1 MANLILD
8 TGNSLNTNCTLRFYS
23 PNGVDGSGHIIDL
36 SSNALTGVMASFGT
50 SPWLSDTTGLYEQV
64 VGGVTAAGSAGFNG
78 IYKPTGAEYGGQPVY
93 KLDATHFLYS
103 DGVGDWCLHSYP
115 GTANAPYLASSIHGT
130 YTGYPSF
137 GGTSPAPDV
146 AQGSASSIVV
156 PGGLQFNTAGTVDFG
171 TSAVLD
177 PGSGPWSFGIWLET
191 SSANGTENPGG
202 RATDSTHGYDFFLY
216 NSQPYGWSRPA
227 FNASFYQMT
236 GGSIS
241 GSTRYFLAMVSGG
254 TGQAAYLY
262 LNRTQIATCTQTADV
277 GGAGGHFILGN
288 SVVWSVPFAG
298 KMLGAMFAKG
308 TAWSTAQ
315 ITALSDSPAAG
326 LTVASSSH
334 SDSASNTI
342 ATSGNVSISVL
353 RNIGASGSAA
363 VPQSRTTQAFGKSL
377 LSASRAMQASG
388 NTFST
393 TSRLLAA
400 VGKMI
405 ETASRPMQVFGGSG
419 IESASAPVQTSG
431 KSASQANAP
440 LASIGAS
447 VTTALRSISSWG
459 IGSLSTL
466 RGLGTSGSS
475 TDSASRITRSYGSS
489 LSTIALGIGAWG
501 ELPPTP
507 SKIEYWPYIGGSSL
521 LTGSGTETNLL
532 PGHYVEATVSHD
544 EFVQIGDLLVS
555 GVPEHVIQTI
565 VAHHRANEFTVRFTN
580 MGSYPETFT
589 WSWQRR
595 GRLLYYGRPGRDD
608 ADQ

>member
-1 MANLILD
+1 MSNVISAPGTVASGGDGSQTWSNPNNAKVEDGAFAQI
-8 TGNSLNTNCTLRFYS
+8 TGAGYGATSDTLRCSNFGFAIYS
-23 PNGVDGSGHIIDL
+23 GATI
-36 SSNALTGVMASFGT
+36 TGIK
-50 SPWLSDTTGLYEQV
+50 
-64 VGGVTAAGSAGFNG
+64 VGIKRYQAAGFSINDYVLQLA
-78 IYKPTGAEYGGQPVY
+78 KTGS
-93 KLDATHFLYS
+93 L
-103 DGVGDWCLHSYP
+103 VG
-115 GTANAPYLASSIHGT
+115 TN
-130 YTGYPSF
+130 
-137 GGTSPAPDV
+137 
-146 AQGSASSIVV
+146 
-156 PGGLQFNTAGTVDFG
+156 N
-171 TSAVLD
+171 
-177 PGSGPWSFGIWLET
+177 
-191 SSANGTENPGG
+191 N
-202 RATDSTHGYDFFLY
+202 
-216 NSQPYGWSRPA
+216 
-227 FNASFYQMT
+227 
-236 GGSIS
+236 
-241 GSTRYFLAMVSGG
+241 
-254 TGQAAYLY
+254 
-262 LNRTQIATCTQTADV
+262 
-277 GGAGGHFILGN
+277 
-288 SVVWSVPFAG
+288 
-298 KMLGAMFAKG
+298 G
-308 TAWSTAQ
+308 TAWSGSLGWAYFGGDGNMWGTAW
-315 ITALSDSPAAG
+315 TPADINNSGFGVWNSVGQEFTPGDGVFNVDAVTIQVFYTG
-326 LTVASSSH
+326 GGGGSL
-334 SDSASNTI
+334 SASNTI
-342 ATSGNVSISVL
+342 ATSGKASLFVL
-353 RNIGASGSAA
+353 KSIGASGSSAL
-363 VPQSRTTQAFGKSL
+363 PQSRTTQAFGKSL